1 MSDPQDRDPHRN
13 DRIDRLET
21 HVAHQEQTIE
31 DLNAAVAA
39 QWSEIDKLTRMLNAL
54 MLRVQAVEERPQGP
68 TPAEPPPPH
77 Y

>member
-1 MSDPQDRDPHRN
+1 MPDTRDRN
-13 DRIDRLET
+13 GRIDRLET
-21 HVAHQEQTIE
+21 HLAHQEQTIE

-39 QWSEIDKLTRMLNAL
+39 QWSEIERLTHLLNAL
-54 MLRVQAVEERPQGP
+54 ALRVRAAEERPQEP

>member
-1 MSDPQDRDPHRN
+1 MSDTQDRN
-13 DRIDRLET
+13 GRIDRLET

-31 DLNAAVAA
+31 ELNAAVAA
-39 QWSEIDKLTRMLNAL
+39 QWTEIEKLTRMLNAL
-54 MLRVQAVEERPQGP
+54 MLRVRAVEERPQGP